1 VSSNRAQAR
10 CENAAVTFPPAR
22 RARRAGPR
30 WTLVLPVKGGP
41 TAKSR
46 LGAPPALASAIAL
59 DCLDAV
65 LGCPDVARAVV
76 VTADD
81 AAAAAAR
88 AAGAD
93 VVRESRPGA
102 GLRAA
107 LDDGLAAAE
116 GPVAVLLADLPALR
130 PADLS
135 AALREAARAL
145 RGPDAGPDAGA
156 GGRDDAGDA
165 APAMAFVPDA
175 DRTGTVLLAGLD
187 PAAVRPA
194 FGPGSAAE
202 HARSGARRLDLSLP
216 RLRRDVDTRE
226 DLATALALG
235 VGPRTAAAVSA
246 ITGEQLPAALP

>member
-1 VSSNRAQAR
+1 M
-10 CENAAVTFPPAR
+10 TFPPER
-22 RARRAGPR
+22 RARRAAPG
-30 WTLVLPVKGGP
+30 WTLVLPVKGGAG
-41 TAKSR
+41 AKSR
-46 LGAPPALASAIAL
+46 LGAPPALATAIVL

-65 LGCPDVARAVV
+65 LDCPDVARAVV

-81 AAAAAAR
+81 TAAADAR

-93 VVRESRPGA
+93 VVRESHPGA

-107 LDDGLAAAE
+107 LRDGLAAAD

-135 AALREAARAL
+135 AALRAADRAL
-145 RGPDAGPDAGA
+145 RGADGADAP
-156 GGRDDAGDA
+156 GDP
-165 APAMAFVPDA
+165 PAMAFVPDA

-187 PAAVRPA
+187 PAALRPA
-194 FGPGSAAE
+194 FGSGSAAG

-235 VGPRTAAAVSA
+235 VGPRTAAAVA
-246 ITGEQLPAALP
+246 DLTGAGLPAALP